1 MLRLYLTTSTRT
13 DIRSKAL
20 QVNTVYMEVEDA
32 RNAYV
37 VRWKNVSTY
46 SYLGLILFIFYFLFL
61 ALETAKISAIFLLF
75 FFRCDFSCFRSV
87 SVVF

>member
-32 RNAYV
+32 WNAYV

-75 FFRCDFSCFRSV
+75 FFRFYFSCFRSV